1 MPKIKKAV
9 KATRQKLSPE
19 QRSQIAK
26 DRWAKRRANATEKTD
41 EIIAVTWPESNVFV
55 TTSKEPITS
64 SSSVVITQQEMPIE
78 EAKALFGRDQN
89 GVPPVVGLGDGTITP
104 SGAFV
109 PDVPVLPPAP
119 QSAPV
124 RVRKQKRTPVPKE
137 FSAALRTADQ
147 LLAKAIAEYEDCDAR
162 IEHLKKAI
170 PRLQR
175 TYLALRSE
183 SDPDALTSPPPAPY
197 NFSGS
202 VPNATAF
209 QAPIQQFPNPL
220 AAYQAAQVAP
230 PVSRAQGGAIQFG
243 PDVVGALEGPE
254 DDEDQFLKGPN
265 AGSGW
270 IGG

>member
-1 MPKIKKAV
+1 
-9 KATRQKLSPE
+9 
-19 QRSQIAK
+19 
-26 DRWAKRRANATEKTD
+26 
-41 EIIAVTWPESNVFV
+41 
-55 TTSKEPITS
+55 
-64 SSSVVITQQEMPIE
+64 MPIE

-104 SGAFV
+104 NGAFV
-109 PDVPVLPPAP
+109 PDVPILPPVP

-124 RVRKQKRTPVPKE
+124 KAQKQKRTPVPKE
-137 FSAALRTADQ
+137 FVVALKTADQ
-147 LLAKAIAEYEDCDAR
+147 RLAKAIEEYEDCQQR
-162 IEHLKKAI
+162 IVYLEKAI

-202 VPNATAF
+202 VPNAAAF
-209 QAPIQQFPNPL
+209 QSPIPQFTVSPIQM
-220 AAYQAAQVAP
+220 AQMAQTMP
-230 PVSRAQGGAIQFG
+230 PVSRAQGGAIQFS

-265 AGSGW
+265 AGGGW